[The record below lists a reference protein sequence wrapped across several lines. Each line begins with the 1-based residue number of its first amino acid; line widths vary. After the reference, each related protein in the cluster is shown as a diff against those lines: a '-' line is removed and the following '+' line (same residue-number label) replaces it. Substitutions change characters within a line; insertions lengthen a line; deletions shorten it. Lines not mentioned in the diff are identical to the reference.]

1 MVEQVEAL
9 AETVSRN
16 IQININWFTLV
27 TAPRRSVTV
36 ASLANTAVTRVPAAQ
51 CMHTA
56 CERKPYET

>member
-51 CMHTA
+51 CRQTA
-56 CERKPYET
+56 CERKPY